1 MLRNVLPLEAS
12 HSSLDNFERS
22 PVLITF
28 DSSFEQKIGPIYSP
42 NGPTLEFEVVG
53 DRNSFLDLQKF
64 FLEIKC
70 KVTQTDGTDL
80 RYDAT
85 SAANSD
91 NPIFVNNTLHSLFSE
106 CTVTA
111 NGIKISNSNG
121 VYAHKAFIETEYSN
135 GKEAK
140 DTWLRCQGY
149 TYEANPGDR
158 TATVFASRRAETR
171 ESQEVTLFG
180 KVAADIFSCDKHLLS
195 GVTLRISFVR
205 SKPEFALIY
214 DADTKNF
221 KITLS
226 QANL

>member
-1 MLRNVLPLEAS
+1 MPNILPLETS
-12 HSSLDNFERS
+12 HSSLDIFERS

-53 DRNSFLDLQKF
+53 DRNNFLDLQKI

-70 KVTQTDGTDL
+70 KIKQSDGNDL

-85 SAANSD
+85 DATQTD
-91 NPIFVNNTLHSLFSE
+91 TPIFVNNTLHSLFSE
-106 CTVTA
+106 CTCTA
-111 NGIKISNSNG
+111 NGIKIFNANG

-149 TYEANPGDR
+149 TYEQHPGSSTTTPFTNR
-158 TATVFASRRAETR
+158 ELENWSRDSL
-171 ESQEVTLFG
+171 ESYHFW
-180 KVAADIFSCDKHLLS
+180 KSCS
-195 GVTLRISFVR
+195 
-205 SKPEFALIY
+205 
-214 DADTKNF
+214 
-221 KITLS
+221 
-226 QANL
+226 